1 MSFNPFCGE
10 KSRAVPRTTGL
21 NKKSVHSLM
30 ALSIASALSATAAH
44 AEDSAS
50 KTSAE
55 QTMVVT
61 ADDNGETLSDPAKSY
76 TVPATR
82 TGTKLNLTQRDNPQ
96 SVSVLTQQRIKDQ
109 NLQNM
114 GDALTN
120 VTGISA
126 SKTDSERVDF
136 YSRGFYIN
144 TYTWD
149 DIPST
154 LSAAWNFGETDG
166 DSAIY
171 ERIDI
176 VRGATGLMTGTG
188 TPGAAINIIRK
199 KADSKTFTGN
209 LSASYG
215 TWDNQRYVVD
225 LSAPLNE
232 SGTVRGR
239 VVTGYQDQDSWMD
252 RYHKRKKFLYATL
265 AADITDNTTLDLGYD
280 YQTRDT
286 DGPTW
291 GGLPTWYSNGN
302 RIDYNRNAN
311 PSADWTHFNIL
322 SRKVFANITTNF
334 DNGWQTRLNATH
346 AESDLDSK
354 LLYIS
359 GNPDQTTGIFTNAAP
374 GFAGWYKGERTQTA
388 VDAYASGPFELLGR
402 QHQLVAGVDYS
413 RQRNRYIYSSSM
425 LSPADIGDWNSWNGD
440 VAEPNWPAWALSS
453 EDTIRQNSAYM
464 AARFSLSDPLSM
476 ILGARY
482 TRYSSHGTLASMEKN
497 NLTPYGG
504 LVYDI
509 NEYFSAF
516 TSYTSIFQP
525 QTYRDQQGNYLK
537 PVTGN
542 DYEAGIKGD
551 WDDSRITASLSVFRI
566 EQENLGQV
574 LSNTYVNNSSENAY
588 RAAKGV
594 VSRGVDFEINGAV
607 TDNLKMTFGA
617 TRYVAKDAS
626 GDRTHPNMPQTSL
639 KLFTSYTLPMLPE
652 LTVGGGVNWQNRTYK
667 EATNP
672 SGVTERIYQGS
683 YPLANLFARYEF
695 NKNLSVQGNIKNL
708 FDREYFTDA
717 SGGVTFNEPR
727 NYSVSLNYNF

>member
-1 MSFNPFCGE
+1 
-10 KSRAVPRTTGL
+10 
-21 NKKSVHSLM
+21 
-30 ALSIASALSATAAH
+30 
-44 AEDSAS
+44 
-50 KTSAE
+50 
-55 QTMVVT
+55 
-61 ADDNGETLSDPAKSY
+61 
-76 TVPATR
+76 
-82 TGTKLNLTQRDNPQ
+82 
-96 SVSVLTQQRIKDQ
+96 
-109 NLQNM
+109 
-114 GDALTN
+114 
-120 VTGISA
+120 
-126 SKTDSERVDF
+126 
-136 YSRGFYIN
+136 
-144 TYTWD
+144 
-149 DIPST
+149 
-154 LSAAWNFGETDG
+154 
-166 DSAIY
+166 
-171 ERIDI
+171 
-176 VRGATGLMTGTG
+176 
-188 TPGAAINIIRK
+188 
-199 KADSKTFTGN
+199 
-209 LSASYG
+209 
-215 TWDNQRYVVD
+215 VVD

-265 AADITDNTTLDLGYD
+265 AADLTENTTLDIGYD

-291 GGLPTWYSNGN
+291 GGLPTWYSNGT
-302 RIDYNRNAN
+302 RIAYNRNAN
-311 PSADWTHFNIL
+311 PSADWTHFDIL

-334 DNGWQTRLNATH
+334 DNGWQVRVNGTH
-346 AESDLDSK
+346 AESDFDSK

-359 GNPDQTTGIFTNAAP
+359 GFPDQNTGILASGGY
-374 GFAGWYKGERTQTA
+374 GFAGWYKGLRTQTA

-413 RQRNRYIYSSSM
+413 RQRNRYLYSNSM

-440 VAEPNWPAWALSS
+440 IAEPNWPAWALSS
-453 EDTIRQNSAYM
+453 EDTVRQNSGYM
-464 AARFSLSDPLSM
+464 AARFSLTDPLSM

-482 TRYSSHGTLASMEKN
+482 TRYSTHGTLASMEKN

-509 NEYFSAF
+509 NENFSAF
-516 TSYTSIFQP
+516 TSYTSIFNP
-525 QTYRDQQGNYLK
+525 QTYRDRQGNYLK

-566 EQENLGQV
+566 EQENLGQK
-574 LSNTYVNNSSENAY
+574 LSDTYVINSTENAY

-626 GDRTHPNMPQTSL
+626 GDRTNPNMPQTSL

-708 FDREYFTDA
+708 FDREYFTDS